1 MKSYTY
7 NPYLD
12 DELVAP
18 EVKPWDADDVLG
30 NIRDQREAKRQERA
44 QAERARIVEMGIDTK
59 QPEQKKEKSV
69 NFWYIV
75 LVILSI
81 IANLI
86 LFIPLCLLG
95 FFGLSKHPFIG
106 YFMFRDMMR
115 R

>member
-18 EVKPWDADDVLG
+18 EVKLNLTDINAS
-30 NIRDQREAKRQERA
+30 RA
-44 QAERARIVEMGIDTK
+44 EEERARIVEMGIDTK
-59 QPEQKKEKSV
+59 QPEQNKEKSV

-95 FFGLSKHPFIG
+95 FFGLSNHPFIG